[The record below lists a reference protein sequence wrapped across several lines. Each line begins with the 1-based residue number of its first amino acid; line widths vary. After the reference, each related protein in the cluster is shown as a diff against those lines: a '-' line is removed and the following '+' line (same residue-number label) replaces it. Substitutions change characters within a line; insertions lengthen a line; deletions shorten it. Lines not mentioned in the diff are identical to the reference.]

1 MSSELNSVLGSYASV
16 TKNVLGTVNAVVDE
30 SSFVEFD
37 ALVGGSIELGEIK
50 GEGVLCGLASVDGH
64 DVALL
69 ATNPDV
75 FGGGIS
81 KRGAEKIA
89 RLVKRAVDAD
99 MPLVSVL
106 DTAGARVLEGVD
118 ALYGYGLLLD
128 SFAEAY
134 GSVPVITVVKGK
146 NYGMLSYL
154 AGLSDLF
161 VAYEKAQIA
170 TASPLLVSASAD
182 GKDYSDAKTH
192 FEKSGAVTNI
202 VKNDAELKSLLTKV
216 LSEIDDAVTVST
228 DSPNRVCKGLSAK
241 SDVKAILKEAF
252 DANSVIE
259 LRGGYAAGVTTAFA
273 KLDGITVAVVGAEGK
288 LTAKGAAKITDF
300 LNTAANLGLPVI
312 NLVSSTGVVVD
323 AHQETCCLIRN
334 VSDLVYAYRNTD
346 VPKLALVCGGAVGAV
361 YSIFAAKS
369 AYDYTM
375 AWDCAAI
382 TPLESASA
390 ARLLYGDDIA
400 KAKDPSAA
408 EAKFAKAYAE
418 ENSALVAAEK
428 GYLDTVLVP
437 NHSRQ
442 YLIAALRTLIKR

>member
-1 MSSELNSVLGSYASV
+1 MSSELNSVLGSYSSV
-16 TKNVLGTVNAVVDE
+16 TKKVRDTVNAVIDE
-30 SSFVEFD
+30 NSFVEFD
-37 ALVGGSIELGEIK
+37 ALIGGAIELGEIK

-89 RLVKRAVDAD
+89 RLIKRAIDAD
-99 MPLVSVL
+99 IPLVSLL

-128 SFAEAY
+128 GFAEAY
-134 GSVPVITVVKGK
+134 GNIPVITVVKGK

-154 AGLSDLF
+154 AGLSDMF
-161 VAYEKAQIA
+161 VAYDKAQIA

-192 FEKSGAVTNI
+192 YEVSGAVTNL
-202 VKNDAELKSLLTKV
+202 VKNDGELKVLLTKV
-216 LSEIDDAVTVST
+216 LGEIDDGVSVTS
-228 DSPNRVCKGLSAK
+228 DSANRVCKGLTAK
-241 SDVKAILKEAF
+241 SDAKAVLKEAF
-252 DANSVIE
+252 DLDSVIE
-259 LRGGYAAGVTTAFA
+259 LRGGFAAGTTTAFA
-273 KLDGITVAVVGAEGK
+273 KLDGITVAVVGVDGK
-288 LTAKGAAKITDF
+288 LTADGAAKITDF

-312 NLVSSTGVVVD
+312 NLVGSTGVVVD
-323 AHQETCCLIRN
+323 AKQETRDLIRN
-334 VSDLVYAYRNTD
+334 LSDLVYAYRNVD
-346 VPKLALVCGGAVGAV
+346 VPKIALVCGGAVGAA
-361 YSIFAAKS
+361 YSVFAAKS
-369 AYDYTM
+369 SYDYTM
-375 AWDCAAI
+375 AWDGAAI
-382 TPLESASA
+382 TPLESAAA
-390 ARLLYGDDIA
+390 ARLLYGEEIA
-400 KAKDPSAA
+400 KAKNPDAA
-408 EAKFAKAYAE
+408 ENKFAKAYAE

-442 YLIAALRTLIKR
+442 YLIAALRTMIKR